1 MEYTVRIAGT
11 PCETRVSGGTLAE
24 ACALLGHPLELVC
37 GGNGR
42 CGKCDV
48 LVERRGV
55 RETVRACITPVTE
68 DITVFLEV
76 SENVSAQILT
86 SGGAHDVFAP
96 AVTKAVLSPAE
107 REPEH
112 CGAYL
117 RGVSLAAARQFSR
130 AHRDTEEEP
139 LTFIRH
145 EDTLLGVQRGDTAQ
159 RLYGAAVDIGTTTVA
174 MYIYD
179 LTTGALLHTGSALNG
194 QIRYGADV
202 IARIQH
208 AIEHETGLAEL
219 NRAILDTIDALLAAA
234 SNDVPGLSDD
244 LWQLVFCGNSTMQ
257 HLFLGIDPSALGA
270 EPFASVTADTVRAP
284 AGEIGLKN
292 CPAGALVEFL
302 PLLGGFVGAD
312 TTAVLLGV
320 PEEGVHLAVDLG
332 TNGEIVF
339 GNRDFMVSCA
349 CSAGPAFEG
358 GDISCGMRATDGA
371 VESVKIDRD
380 TMEPTLGIVGPDGQ
394 KPVGICGSGII
405 DVIAELYR
413 TSIISSKGQFVREGK
428 RVAHDEHGM
437 GRYIL
442 ATAAESETGREI
454 SITEVDIDSFIR
466 AKAAIFSAI
475 NIMLS
480 SLDMDVSVLEHVYV
494 AGGIGSG
501 INMENA
507 VRIGM
512 LPDIDRELFE
522 YLGNTSLSGAYAMAR
537 SDCAVDKVDELASNM
552 TYLELSTNPRYM
564 DEFVAACFLPHT
576 NRELFPSSI
585 QE

>member
-76 SENVSAQILT
+76 SEAASAQILT

-130 AHRDTEEEP
+130 AHRDAEEDP

-179 LTTGALLHTGSALNG
+179 LTTGAL
-194 QIRYGADV
+194 
-202 IARIQH
+202 
-208 AIEHETGLAEL
+208 
-219 NRAILDTIDALLAAA
+219 LDTIDALLAAA

-312 TTAVLLGV
+312 TTAVLLGA

-332 TNGEIVF
+332 TNGEIAV
-339 GNRDFMVSCA
+339 GNARDGFLTSSTA
-349 CSAGPAFEG
+349 CGPALEG
-358 GDISCGMRATDGA
+358 GNIECGMRGSEGA
-371 VESVKIDRD
+371 IDHAD
-380 TMEPTLGIVGPDGQ
+380 ITPDGELRFHVLGEGEA
-394 KPVGICGSGII
+394 KGLCGSGII
-405 DVIAELYR
+405 DMTAALVRCGLVDMTGRLLPRDEFAAEYPDSPLLGRLEPVGEYNNAFFLTR
-413 TSIISSKGQFVREGK
+413 SEHPVYLSQEDIRQIQLAKSSICAGCLTLC
-428 RVAHDEHGM
+428 HEHGIEPEELDSL
-437 GRYIL
+437 IL
-442 ATAAESETGREI
+442 AGAFGNYIDVDNALYIGLLPAAPRDRVVAVGNGAGSGVCRYLRDRAESARCEH
-454 SITEVDIDSFIR
+454 IR
-466 AKAAIFSAI
+466 AVTHHVELNASSEFMEQY
-475 NIMLS
+475 IMN
-480 SLDMDVSVLEHVYV
+480 MNFNVL
-494 AGGIGSG
+494 
-501 INMENA
+501 
-507 VRIGM
+507 
-512 LPDIDRELFE
+512 
-522 YLGNTSLSGAYAMAR
+522 
-537 SDCAVDKVDELASNM
+537 
-552 TYLELSTNPRYM
+552 
-564 DEFVAACFLPHT
+564 
-576 NRELFPSSI
+576 
-585 QE
+585 

>member
-76 SENVSAQILT
+76 SENASAQILT

-130 AHRDTEEEP
+130 AHRDTEEEL

-219 NRAILDTIDALLAAA
+219 NCAILDTIDALLAAA
-234 SNDVPGLSDD
+234 
-244 LWQLVFCGNSTMQ
+244 
-257 HLFLGIDPSALGA
+257 
-270 EPFASVTADTVRAP
+270 
-284 AGEIGLKN
+284 
-292 CPAGALVEFL
+292 
-302 PLLGGFVGAD
+302 
-312 TTAVLLGV
+312 
-320 PEEGVHLAVDLG
+320 
-332 TNGEIVF
+332 
-339 GNRDFMVSCA
+339 
-349 CSAGPAFEG
+349 
-358 GDISCGMRATDGA
+358 
-371 VESVKIDRD
+371 
-380 TMEPTLGIVGPDGQ
+380 
-394 KPVGICGSGII
+394 
-405 DVIAELYR
+405 
-413 TSIISSKGQFVREGK
+413 
-428 RVAHDEHGM
+428 
-437 GRYIL
+437 
-442 ATAAESETGREI
+442 
-454 SITEVDIDSFIR
+454 
-466 AKAAIFSAI
+466 
-475 NIMLS
+475 
-480 SLDMDVSVLEHVYV
+480 
-494 AGGIGSG
+494 
-501 INMENA
+501 
-507 VRIGM
+507 
-512 LPDIDRELFE
+512 
-522 YLGNTSLSGAYAMAR
+522 
-537 SDCAVDKVDELASNM
+537 
-552 TYLELSTNPRYM
+552 
-564 DEFVAACFLPHT
+564 
-576 NRELFPSSI
+576 
-585 QE
+585 

>member
-76 SENVSAQILT
+76 SENASAQILT

-117 RGVSLAAARQFSR
+117 RGAYLRGVSLAAARQFSR
-130 AHRDTEEEP
+130 AHRDAEEEP

-208 AIEHETGLAEL
+208 AIEHKTGLAEL

-234 SNDVPGLSDD
+234 SNAVPGLSDD

-332 TNGEIVF
+332 TNGEIAV
-339 GNRDFMVSCA
+339 GNARDGFLTSSTA
-349 CSAGPAFEG
+349 CGPALEG
-358 GDISCGMRATDGA
+358 GNIECGMRGSEGA
-371 VESVKIDRD
+371 IDHAD
-380 TMEPTLGIVGPDGQ
+380 ITPDGELRFHVLGEGEA
-394 KPVGICGSGII
+394 KGLCGSGII
-405 DVIAELYR
+405 DMTAALVRCGLVDMTGRLLPRGEFAAEHPDSPLLDRLEPVGEYNNAFFLTR
-413 TSIISSKGQFVREGK
+413 GEHPVYLSQEDIRQIQLAKSSICAGCLTLCHERGIEPEELDSL
-428 RVAHDEHGM
+428 
-437 GRYIL
+437 IL
-442 ATAAESETGREI
+442 AGAFGNYIDVDNALYIGLLPAAPRDRVVAVGNGAGSGVCRYLRDRAESARCEH
-454 SITEVDIDSFIR
+454 IR
-466 AKAAIFSAI
+466 AVTRHVELNASTEFMEQY
-475 NIMLS
+475 IMN
-480 SLDMDVSVLEHVYV
+480 MNFNVL
-494 AGGIGSG
+494 
-501 INMENA
+501 
-507 VRIGM
+507 
-512 LPDIDRELFE
+512 
-522 YLGNTSLSGAYAMAR
+522 
-537 SDCAVDKVDELASNM
+537 
-552 TYLELSTNPRYM
+552 
-564 DEFVAACFLPHT
+564 
-576 NRELFPSSI
+576 
-585 QE
+585 

>member
-76 SENVSAQILT
+76 SENASAQILT

-96 AVTKAVLSPAE
+96 AVTKAVLFPAE

-112 CGAYL
+112 CSAYL

-130 AHRDTEEEP
+130 AHRDAEEDP

-145 EDTLLGVQRGDTAQ
+145 EDTLLGVQRGDTAP

-208 AIEHETGLAEL
+208 AIEHETGLEEL

-234 SNDVPGLSDD
+234 SNAVPGLSDD

-332 TNGEIVF
+332 TNGEIAV
-339 GNRDFMVSCA
+339 GNARDGFLTSSTA
-349 CSAGPAFEG
+349 CGPALEG
-358 GDISCGMRATDGA
+358 GNIECGMRGSEGA
-371 VESVKIDRD
+371 IDHAD
-380 TMEPTLGIVGPDGQ
+380 ITPDGELRFHVLGEGEA
-394 KPVGICGSGII
+394 KGLCGSGIS
-405 DVIAELYR
+405 L
-413 TSIISSKGQFVREGK
+413 
-428 RVAHDEHGM
+428 RVK
-437 GRYIL
+437 Y
-442 ATAAESETGREI
+442 
-454 SITEVDIDSFIR
+454 FIVF
-466 AKAAIFSAI
+466 IFPF
-475 NIMLS
+475 
-480 SLDMDVSVLEHVYV
+480 Y
-494 AGGIGSG
+494 
-501 INMENA
+501 
-507 VRIGM
+507 
-512 LPDIDRELFE
+512 F
-522 YLGNTSLSGAYAMAR
+522 
-537 SDCAVDKVDELASNM
+537 K
-552 TYLELSTNPRYM
+552 
-564 DEFVAACFLPHT
+564 
-576 NRELFPSSI
+576 
-585 QE
+585 

>member
-76 SENVSAQILT
+76 SENASAQILT

-130 AHRDTEEEP
+130 AHRDAEEEP

-208 AIEHETGLAEL
+208 AIEHKTGLAEL

-234 SNDVPGLSDD
+234 SNAVPGLSDD

-332 TNGEIVF
+332 TNGEIAV
-339 GNRDFMVSCA
+339 GNARDGFLTSSTA
-349 CSAGPAFEG
+349 CGPALEG
-358 GDISCGMRATDGA
+358 GNIECGMRGSEGA
-371 VESVKIDRD
+371 IDHAD
-380 TMEPTLGIVGPDGQ
+380 ITPDGELRFHVLGEGEA
-394 KPVGICGSGII
+394 KGLCGSGII

-442 ATAAESETGREI
+442 ATKDESETGREI

-480 SLDMDVSVLEHVYV
+480 SLDMDVTVLSHVYV

>member
-11 PCETRVSGGTLAE
+11 PCETHVSGGTLAE

-76 SENVSAQILT
+76 SENASAQILT

-107 REPEH
+107 REPKH

-130 AHRDTEEEP
+130 AHRDAEEEP

-208 AIEHETGLAEL
+208 AIEHEAGLAEL

-234 SNDVPGLSDD
+234 SNAVPGLSDD

-332 TNGEIVF
+332 TNGEIAV
-339 GNRDFMVSCA
+339 GNARDGFLTSSTA
-349 CSAGPAFEG
+349 CGPALEG
-358 GDISCGMRATDGA
+358 GNIECGMRGSEGA
-371 VESVKIDRD
+371 IDHAD
-380 TMEPTLGIVGPDGQ
+380 ITPDGELRFHVLGEGEA
-394 KPVGICGSGII
+394 KGLCGSGII
-405 DVIAELYR
+405 DMTAALVRCGLVDMTGRLLPRGEFAAEHPDSPLLDRLEPVGEYNNAFFLTR
-413 TSIISSKGQFVREGK
+413 GEHPVYLSQEDIRQIQLAKSSICAGCLTLCHERGIEPEELDSL
-428 RVAHDEHGM
+428 
-437 GRYIL
+437 IL
-442 ATAAESETGREI
+442 AGAFGNYIDVDNALYIGLLPAAPRDRVVAVGNGAGSGVCRYLRDRAESARCEH
-454 SITEVDIDSFIR
+454 IR
-466 AKAAIFSAI
+466 AVTHHVELNASAEFMEQY
-475 NIMLS
+475 IMN
-480 SLDMDVSVLEHVYV
+480 MNFNVL
-494 AGGIGSG
+494 
-501 INMENA
+501 
-507 VRIGM
+507 
-512 LPDIDRELFE
+512 
-522 YLGNTSLSGAYAMAR
+522 
-537 SDCAVDKVDELASNM
+537 
-552 TYLELSTNPRYM
+552 
-564 DEFVAACFLPHT
+564 
-576 NRELFPSSI
+576 
-585 QE
+585 

>member
-76 SENVSAQILT
+76 SENASAQILT

-130 AHRDTEEEP
+130 AHRDAEEEP

-145 EDTLLGVQRGDTAQ
+145 EDTLLGVQRGDTAP

-179 LTTGALLHTGSALNG
+179 LTTGALLHTSSALNG

-208 AIEHETGLAEL
+208 AIEHETGLEEL
-219 NRAILDTIDALLAAA
+219 NRAKRRAGPLGRSLAARFLRQQHDAA
-234 SNDVPGLSDD
+234 S
-244 LWQLVFCGNSTMQ
+244 
-257 HLFLGIDPSALGA
+257 
-270 EPFASVTADTVRAP
+270 
-284 AGEIGLKN
+284 
-292 CPAGALVEFL
+292 L
-302 PLLGGFVGAD
+302 PR
-312 TTAVLLGV
+312 
-320 PEEGVHLAVDLG
+320 H
-332 TNGEIVF
+332 
-339 GNRDFMVSCA
+339 
-349 CSAGPAFEG
+349 
-358 GDISCGMRATDGA
+358 
-371 VESVKIDRD
+371 
-380 TMEPTLGIVGPDGQ
+380 
-394 KPVGICGSGII
+394 
-405 DVIAELYR
+405 
-413 TSIISSKGQFVREGK
+413 
-428 RVAHDEHGM
+428 
-437 GRYIL
+437 
-442 ATAAESETGREI
+442 
-454 SITEVDIDSFIR
+454 
-466 AKAAIFSAI
+466 
-475 NIMLS
+475 
-480 SLDMDVSVLEHVYV
+480 
-494 AGGIGSG
+494 
-501 INMENA
+501 
-507 VRIGM
+507 
-512 LPDIDRELFE
+512 
-522 YLGNTSLSGAYAMAR
+522 
-537 SDCAVDKVDELASNM
+537 
-552 TYLELSTNPRYM
+552 
-564 DEFVAACFLPHT
+564 
-576 NRELFPSSI
+576 
-585 QE
+585 

>member
-76 SENVSAQILT
+76 SENASAQILT

-130 AHRDTEEEP
+130 AHRDAEEEP

-234 SNDVPGLSDD
+234 SNAVPGLSDD

-371 VESVKIDRD
+371 IESCVIDPE
-380 TMEPTLGIVGPDGQ
+380 TMEPTFGIIGEPGQ
-394 KPVGICGSGII
+394 KPVGLCGSGII
-405 DVIAELYR
+405 DTIAELFHAG
-413 TSIISSKGQFVREGK
+413 ILNSKGIFVREGK
-428 RVAHDEHGM
+428 RVAHDRHGC

-442 ATAAESETGREI
+442 ATPEESATGREVALN
-454 SITEVDIDSFIR
+454 EVDIDNFIR
-466 AKAAIFSAI
+466 AKGAIYSAI
-475 NIMLS
+475 DTLLAAM
-480 SLDMDVSVLEHVYV
+480 DMDESVIESFYV

-501 INMENA
+501 INMRNA

-512 LPDIDRELFE
+512 FPNVPLELFH
-522 YLGNTSLSGAYAMAR
+522 YIGNSSLAGAYTMAL
-537 SDCAVDKVDELASNM
+537 SDEANDRVEQVARNM
-552 TYLELSTNPRYM
+552 TYMELSTHPGYM
-564 DEFVAACFLPHT
+564 DAFVAACFLPHT
-576 NRELFPSSI
+576 DAARFASAE
-585 QE
+585 